1 MLAILLPSAGG
12 ACYGARTVAA
22 SLVLFVALFA
32 LGIDNYIIA
41 AILPQIGGDLGETL
55 ATVGLLASAYAG
67 PYALFGPLL
76 GPLSDRY
83 GRKLMLVVGMS
94 CFTAATVGCALA
106 PNFAILFAARL
117 FSGVSGGIVFPAA
130 SAYVSETASDSERP
144 RAMSRLLSAY
154 PSSTLLGVPMGA
166 FAAAAVGWRGAFWLV
181 ALVSALALVAM
192 MRLSADRA
200 RPEEAARYLAS
211 LGVPFSNRQ
220 SVGAL
225 LVVLLWMTAALG
237 NFTYVGA
244 FFQRTYGL
252 PVEQAG
258 LVFVVVGV
266 MGIAATRLGGRFIGV
281 LGPKLAVLSG
291 ILAFSVAAFTL
302 PLTVG
307 FLPLSLLVFATWV
320 FGTWFGIPA
329 QWTIISNLH
338 PAARGTMLAFGSS
351 TLYLGGVIGPAVS
364 GRVLEAGG
372 FSLLGPWNAAIGLVA
387 LTVAFLVLPSGPV
400 RAEPEAVVAH
410 QG

>member
-1 MLAILLPSAGG
+1 VG
-12 ACYGARTVAA
+12 A

-41 AILPQIGGDLGETL
+41 AILPQIGSGLGESV

-67 PYALFGPLL
+67 PYALFAPLL

-83 GRKLMLVVGMS
+83 GRKRMLVVGMVG
-94 CFTAATVGCALA
+94 FTAATVACALA
-106 PNFAILFAARL
+106 TTFGVLLAARL
-117 FSGVSGGIVFPAA
+117 FSGVSAGIVFPAA
-130 SAYVSETASDSERP
+130 SAYVSETADDAERP
-144 RAMSRLLSAY
+144 RAMGRLLSAY

-166 FAAAAVGWRGAFWLV
+166 FAAAVLGWQGAFWLV
-181 ALVSALALVAM
+181 AAVALVALLAIV
-192 MRLSADRA
+192 RLPADR
-200 RPEEAARYLAS
+200 P
-211 LGVPFSNRQ
+211 RQ
-220 SVGAL
+220 SAAERYFRSLTVAFSDRQSRGTL

-237 NFTYVGA
+237 NFTYVGE
-244 FFQRTYGL
+244 FFQRSYHL

-258 LVFVVVGV
+258 LVFVLVGV
-266 MGIAATRLGGRFIGV
+266 VGIAATRLGGRFISV
-281 LGPKLAVLSG
+281 LGPKTAVLSG
-291 ILAFSVAAFTL
+291 IGAFSIAAFAL
-302 PLTVG
+302 PLTASL
-307 FLPLSLLVFATWV
+307 LPLSLLVFATWV

-329 QWTIISNLH
+329 MWTILANLH

-372 FSLLGPWNAAIGLVA
+372 FSLLGPWNAVTGLLA
-387 LTVAFLVLPSGPV
+387 LTAAAIVLPRIQPGTA
-400 RAEPEAVVAH
+400 AEPDVATAH